1 MHNSS
6 MKIGLRLPQTGE
18 HNASKENI
26 LRLVN
31 KAENAG
37 CFDSLWVLESL
48 IWHIN
53 RDSVSW
59 NMSSI
64 NSNNIDNIIDI
75 SKQSSAFLN

>member
-1 MHNSS
+1 M
-6 MKIGLRLPQTGE
+6 IRLAKG
-18 HNASKENI
+18 
-26 LRLVN
+26 
-31 KAENAG
+31 AENAG

-48 IWHIN
+48 IWPIN